1 MGTKRL
7 FLIILLLHL
16 GLGGWT
22 AFAATSSDR
31 REVDPWERAAEESF
45 WYSLYNVENLVLTSG
60 AGAPLS
66 PTALERAGLSPD
78 ELSGLFPIEAPFR
91 AALPR
96 FAQTLDPERPESLR
110 WSPRDMEQTI
120 TLEALGYTVL
130 AELGWAARLEQLLA
144 AQSTSASIRR
154 EAQLFV
160 LLAHASAEFAE
171 RKLRRPDGLYR
182 EELRWWRDLP
192 LPEGPPPWRGQLAWL
207 WALSALTTLDTQ
219 NPEGEQDTRDR
230 ADALFRLLDER
241 LPWEELTV
249 REASLA
255 VKALAWFTGATRDPS
270 MSAQASQRVA
280 ELAERLLRLN
290 GTTLAPA
297 DRAAVI
303 SGLLY
308 AYTLTDDA
316 RYRLEALNA
325 WDGLRAGWDEDLGV
339 FRPDPR
345 GHSFEL
351 TLEEIGELLSAFHTL
366 IAALGDEGAKRL
378 YVPFFETLKAAGVQR
393 AEGPEAG
400 GGLDGDPVPAV
411 REAGVPPVLVAAVR
425 YDPEAGWQVSDRRF
439 LTARALYAANV
450 WLWLGWFRG
459 EGFAGPPAYGL
470 PTSPIAERAHLP
482 RRLSDLEKRF
492 AQMQQE
498 FNQLNRQLAEIQSKI
513 RDDRDR
519 LERTQTEITAG
530 LRDLEVKLEREL
542 SGLRREVE
550 SQLSGLRGE
559 FSARPDEEALQARI
573 AAQIERRIEETIG
586 PQLEALAQNLDRF
599 DERLRELGDERAE
612 LDRIQGQLRN
622 LIQRVEALE
631 EGISRWPVRPEV
643 FLIAIFII
651 GIALLLVGLL
661 GLRRRAS

>member
-7 FLIILLLHL
+7 CMIILSLCLCL

-22 AFAATSSDR
+22 AFAATSSDQ

-45 WYSLYNVENLVLTSG
+45 WYSLYNVESLVLTSG

-66 PTALERAGLSPD
+66 PATSERMGLPPD
-78 ELSGLFPIEAPFR
+78 ELSGLFPLEAPFR
-91 AALPR
+91 AALPE
-96 FAQTLDPERPESLR
+96 FAQPPDPERPESLR
-110 WSPRDMEQTI
+110 WSPQEMDRTV
-120 TLEALGYTVL
+120 TLEALGYAVL
-130 AELGWAARLEQLLA
+130 AELGWAARLEQLLRVQSDSA
-144 AQSTSASIRR
+144 ALRR
-154 EAQLFV
+154 EAQL
-160 LLAHASAEFAE
+160 LRILARASAEFAE

-207 WALSALTTLDTQ
+207 WALSALTALDAQ
-219 NPEGEQDTRDR
+219 NLEGEPSARER
-230 ADALFRLLDER
+230 AEALFKLLDER

-255 VKALAWFTGATRDPS
+255 VKALAWFAAATRDPS
-270 MSAQASQRVA
+270 LSAQASQRVA
-280 ELAERLLRLN
+280 ELAERLIQLS

-303 SGLLY
+303 GGLLY
-308 AYTLTDDA
+308 AYTLTEDA

-325 WDGLRAGWDEDLGV
+325 WDELRAGWDEDLGL

-345 GHSFEL
+345 GQSFEL

-366 IAALGDEGAKRL
+366 ITALDDEEAKRL

-400 GGLDGDPVPAV
+400 GGLDGDPVPDV

-425 YDPEAGWQVSDRRF
+425 YDPDSGWQVSDRSF
-439 LTARALYAANV
+439 LTAPALYAANV
-450 WLWLGWFRG
+450 WLWLGRFRG
-459 EGFAGPPAYGL
+459 EGFAGPPSFGL
-470 PTSPIAERAHLP
+470 PASPLAERAHLP
-482 RRLSDLEKRF
+482 QRLSDLEGRFTRMKREF
-492 AQMQQE
+492 DLLSRRLEEMQS
-498 FNQLNRQLAEIQSKI
+498 EI
-513 RDDRDR
+513 RADRDR
-519 LERTQTEITAG
+519 LGRTETEFAAD
-530 LRDLEVKLEREL
+530 LRDLEAQLEREL
-542 SGLRREVE
+542 SDLRRDVE
-550 SQLSGLRGE
+550 SQLNALRGE
-559 FSARPDEEALQARI
+559 ISARPAVDEKALQA
-573 AAQIERRIEETIG
+573 QIESRVEELIG
-586 PQLEALAQNLDRF
+586 PQLDALAQNLGRF
-599 DERLRELGDERAE
+599 DERLRALGDERAE
-612 LDRIQGQLRN
+612 LDRLQAQLRN
-622 LIQRVEALE
+622 LTQRVGALE
-631 EGISRWPVRPEV
+631 EGISRWPIRPEV